1 MNIYV
6 ANFSTQFND
15 DDLKN
20 LFLPHGE
27 VTSAEV
33 AIDGFT
39 EKSRGF
45 GYVEM
50 PVEEEARAA
59 IAALNQKEL
68 NGLALKV
75 QEAEPKELKR
85 GSYKVGNGGVN
96 PYRFKKS

>member
-6 ANFSTQFND
+6 ANFSTQLKD
-15 DDLKN
+15 EDLKN
-20 LFLPHGE
+20 LFVPHGK
-27 VTSAEV
+27 VASAEV

-39 EKSRGF
+39 EQSRGF

-68 NGLALKV
+68 NGTTLKV
-75 QEAEPKELKR
+75 QEAEPKEMRR
-85 GSYKVGNGGVN
+85 GSYKVGSGSIN
-96 PYRFKKS
+96 PYRFRKN

>member
-6 ANFSTQFND
+6 ANFSTQLNN

-20 LFLPHGE
+20 LFTPYGE
-27 VTSAEV
+27 VASAEV

-50 PVEEEARAA
+50 PDENQARAA

-68 NGLALKV
+68 NGTVLNV
-75 QEAEPKELKR
+75 QEAEPRQLRR
-85 GSYKVGNGGVN
+85 GSYKVGSGGFN
-96 PYRFKKS
+96 PYRFKKN

>member
-6 ANFSTQFND
+6 ANFSTQLQD
-15 DDLKN
+15 DDLRKI
-20 LFLPHGE
+20 FAPHGE

-50 PVEEEARAA
+50 PDEQEARAA
-59 IAALNQKEL
+59 IAALNQKEV
-68 NGLALKV
+68 NGSVLQVK
-75 QEAEPKELKR
+75 EAEPKDTRK
-85 GSYKVGNGGVN
+85 GSYKVGNGGIN
-96 PYRFKKS
+96 PYRFRKS